1 MLPSRSSS
9 HRAALASAL
18 LLALASTSSFAS
30 TMTGDD
36 DELHYD
42 DAGHATLTLDGANGT
57 RIRNVAEG
65 TEPTDAVNLNQMEAG
80 DMMAVA
86 AAKKYADVGD
96 DATLA
101 AANAHADAGDAATLT
116 ASRAYTDTT
125 ATQTLASAKTYT
137 DQKFAAWNDSFTQMQ
152 QQLDRRFAN
161 TDKRIDKVGAMGTA
175 MTQMAVNAA
184 IGNSAAGRV
193 AIGIGGQGNQGAVS
207 IGYGKRIGDRASFS
221 FGASFSGGES
231 SAGAGFGFDL

>member
-1 MLPSRSSS
+1 MVPSRSSS

-86 AAKKYADVGD
+86 AAKKYADVRD
-96 DATLA
+96 DLILA
-101 AANAHADAGDAATLT
+101 AANKHAAVGD
-116 ASRAYTDTT
+116 
-125 ATQTLASAKTYT
+125 TQTLAASKAYT
-137 DQKFAAWNDSFTQMQ
+137 DQKFAVWNDTFAHYQ
-152 QQLDRRFAN
+152 QQVDLRFDR
-161 TDKRIDKVGAMGTA
+161 TDARIDRSGAMQTA
-175 MTQMAVNAA
+175 MAQMTA
-184 IGNSAAGRV
+184 SAAGVRTV
-193 AIGIGGQGNQGAVS
+193 NRMAVGVGAQNGKAALSLGYQRALGDKAALTIGAAFSGNERSAGV
-207 IGYGKRIGDRASFS
+207 GYG
-221 FGASFSGGES
+221 FGW
-231 SAGAGFGFDL
+231 

>member
-65 TEPTDAVNLNQMEAG
+65 TEPTDAVNLNQMEVG

-86 AAKKYADVGD
+86 AAKKYADVRD
-96 DATLA
+96 DLILA
-101 AANAHADAGDAATLT
+101 AANKHAAVGD
-116 ASRAYTDTT
+116 
-125 ATQTLASAKTYT
+125 TQTLVASNAYT
-137 DQKFAAWNDSFTQMQ
+137 DQKFAVWNDTFAHYQ
-152 QQLDRRFAN
+152 QQVDLRFDQ
-161 TDKRIDKVGAMGTA
+161 TDARIDRSGAMQTA
-175 MTQMAVNAA
+175 MAQMTA
-184 IGNSAAGRV
+184 SAAGVRTV
-193 AIGIGGQGNQGAVS
+193 NRMAVGVGAQNGKAALSLGYQRALGDKAALTIGAAFSGNERSAGV
-207 IGYGKRIGDRASFS
+207 GYG
-221 FGASFSGGES
+221 FGW
-231 SAGAGFGFDL
+231 

>member
-18 LLALASTSSFAS
+18 LLALTSTRSFAS
-30 TMTGDD
+30 TMAGDD
-36 DELHYD
+36 DDLHYD
-42 DAGHATLTLDGANGT
+42 DAGHATLNLDGANGT

-101 AANAHADAGDAATLT
+101 AANVHADAGDV
-116 ASRAYTDTT
+116 
-125 ATQTLASAKTYT
+125 QTLAASKAYT
-137 DQKFAAWNDSFTQMQ
+137 DQKFAVWNDTFAHYQ
-152 QQLDRRFAN
+152 QQVDLRFDR
-161 TDKRIDKVGAMGTA
+161 TDARIDRSGAMQTA
-175 MTQMAVNAA
+175 MAQMTA
-184 IGNSAAGRV
+184 SAAGVRTV
-193 AIGIGGQGNQGAVS
+193 NRMAVGVGAQNGKAALSLGYQRTLGDKAALTIGAAFSGNERSAGV
-207 IGYGKRIGDRASFS
+207 GYG
-221 FGASFSGGES
+221 FGW
-231 SAGAGFGFDL
+231 

>member
-101 AANAHADAGDAATLT
+101 AANVHADAGDV
-116 ASRAYTDTT
+116 
-125 ATQTLASAKTYT
+125 QTLAASKAYT
-137 DQKFAAWNDSFTQMQ
+137 DQKFAVWNDTFAHYQ
-152 QQLDRRFAN
+152 QVDLRFDR
-161 TDKRIDKVGAMGTA
+161 TDARIDRSGAMQTA
-175 MTQMAVNAA
+175 MAQMTA
-184 IGNSAAGRV
+184 SAAGVRTV
-193 AIGIGGQGNQGAVS
+193 NRMAVGVGAQNGKAALSLGYQRALGDKAALTIGAAFSGNERSAGV
-207 IGYGKRIGDRASFS
+207 GYG
-221 FGASFSGGES
+221 FGW
-231 SAGAGFGFDL
+231 

>member
-65 TEPTDAVNLNQMEAG
+65 TEPTDAVNLNQMEVG

-86 AAKKYADVGD
+86 AAKKYADVRD
-96 DATLA
+96 DLILA
-101 AANAHADAGDAATLT
+101 AANKHAAVGD
-116 ASRAYTDTT
+116 
-125 ATQTLASAKTYT
+125 TQTLAASKAYT
-137 DQKFAAWNDSFTQMQ
+137 DQKFAVWNDTFAHY
-152 QQLDRRFAN
+152 QQLVDLRFDR
-161 TDKRIDKVGAMGTA
+161 TDARIDRSGAMQTA
-175 MTQMAVNAA
+175 MAQMTA
-184 IGNSAAGRV
+184 SAAGVRTV
-193 AIGIGGQGNQGAVS
+193 NRMAVGVGAQNGKAALSLGYQRALGDKAALTIGAAFSGNERSAGV
-207 IGYGKRIGDRASFS
+207 GYG
-221 FGASFSGGES
+221 FGW
-231 SAGAGFGFDL
+231 

>member
-86 AAKKYADVGD
+86 AAKKYADVRTVNRMAVG
-96 DATLA
+96 
-101 AANAHADAGDAATLT
+101 
-116 ASRAYTDTT
+116 
-125 ATQTLASAKTYT
+125 
-137 DQKFAAWNDSFTQMQ
+137 
-152 QQLDRRFAN
+152 
-161 TDKRIDKVGAMGTA
+161 VGAQNGK
-175 MTQMAVNAA
+175 AA
-184 IGNSAAGRV
+184 LSLGYQRALGDKAALTIGAAFSGNERSAGV
-193 AIGIGGQGNQGAVS
+193 
-207 IGYGKRIGDRASFS
+207 GYG
-221 FGASFSGGES
+221 FGW
-231 SAGAGFGFDL
+231 